1 MEDIFSTNLAIND
14 KNVNYRVIFE
24 DDKYTF
30 ITEADTNEW
39 RTFSFRRENDAW
51 VDQDM
56 LPPEI
61 KKQAEDAL
69 EKYLLS
75 QH

>member
-1 MEDIFSTNLAIND
+1 MEDIFSTSLAIND
-14 KNVNYRVIFE
+14 QNVNYRVIFE

-30 ITEADTNEW
+30 ITEEDINDL
-39 RTFSFRRENDAW
+39 RTFSFKREKDAW
-51 VDQDM
+51 VHQDM
-56 LPPEI
+56 LPQEI